1 MRCRCKTH
9 KAVTTW
15 RRWKHNKKE
24 IAQRTAMQQEL
35 KSLHNAMTRQ
45 GAIPSAT
52 ATVLPATPA
61 KDHPQDVP
69 HHDIGRGQAD
79 WLWDI
84 VRPIRMP
91 TSPDSY
97 SPKGRYHA
105 LRLVMAIFP
114 GSSSRWTTRSVVSP
128 TSFAQAVVG
137 ALPAALPSFASDR
150 RRVATAHIPSPTRC
164 PH

>member
-1 MRCRCKTH
+1 MGLAAARWSGS
-9 KAVTTW
+9 AVKRSDIEEVRTTA
-15 RRWKHNKKE
+15 E
-24 IAQRTAMQQEL
+24 QRT
-35 KSLHNAMTRQ
+35 Q
-45 GAIPSAT
+45 GPGLRAVSVYATSAGRADLLRLQLQKIAVVNPS
-52 ATVLPATPA
+52 VR
-61 KDHPQDVP
+61 K
-69 HHDIGRGQAD
+69 QAD

-84 VRPIRMP
+84 VRPIRML
-91 TSPDSY
+91 TSSDSY

-105 LRLVMAIFP
+105 LRLLMALFP

-164 PH
+164 AH